1 MNLTFVRGCPERI
14 IISYTSEIRN
24 ENEKKNSFFPG
35 LGGRNLLPNILS
47 IPSSIGVRCRWRL
60 SDVGPSPAARLW
72 CHNKVSASTGLG
84 TTRAMFSLHK
94 SSGAAATRT
103 SHPAISPSPTKTTKT
118 RLHHF
123 CSPPDSLLFTQP
135 SCSFLLS
142 VSLHSPP
149 CLYIDLSSWIV
160 FKWVMSLEFV
170 PASINSRP

>member
-1 MNLTFVRGCPERI
+1 MYLTFVRGCPERI

-24 ENEKKNSFFPG
+24 ENEKKISFFAG
-35 LGGRNLLPNILS
+35 LGVRNLLPNILS

-60 SDVGPSPAARLW
+60 SDVGASPAARLS

-103 SHPAISPSPTKTTKT
+103 SHPTFSPSPTKTTKT

-123 CSPPDSLLFTQP
+123 CSRQIPFSLLNHLVLFSSP
-135 SCSFLLS
+135 LLLS
-142 VSLHSPP
+142 PFSPLSIHRSFVMD
-149 CLYIDLSSWIV
+149 CLQ
-160 FKWVMSLEFV
+160 MGCV
-170 PASINSRP
+170 P